1 MLENENFNE
10 AEKPQLNIGAVSGSL
25 PSRKAIRQII
35 ELTAT
40 ITSRKDA
47 VGNNK
52 KGDVWGMDCFLGNID
67 KLIDKIE
74 KIISNDR

>member
-1 MLENENFNE
+1 MENQ
-10 AEKPQLNIGAVSGSL
+10 EKKSNSNQPVVSGSL
-25 PSRKAIRQII
+25 PSRKAIRKII
-35 ELTAT
+35 ELTAN

-67 KLIDKIE
+67 KLIDEVE